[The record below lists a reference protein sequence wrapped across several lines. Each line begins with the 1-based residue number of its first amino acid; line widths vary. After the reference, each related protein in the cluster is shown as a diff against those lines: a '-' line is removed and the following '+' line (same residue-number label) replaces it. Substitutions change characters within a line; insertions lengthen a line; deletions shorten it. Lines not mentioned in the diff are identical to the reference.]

1 MAQIAQ
7 QDNLIIE
14 ITGALAA
21 MNETTKQKL
30 IDCIKVGTIT
40 DVIVVSKEAA
50 NKVINHG
57 KVLGYMVDTTA
68 AESPKYSV
76 TIMDVNTDTPK
87 TVELN

>member
-14 ITGALAA
+14 ITGALDE
-21 MNETTKQKL
+21 MDEKTKQKL

-40 DVIVVSKEAA
+40 DVIVVSTEVK
-50 NKVINHG
+50 NKVNHG
-57 KVLGYMVDTTA
+57 KVSGYMVDTTA

-76 TIMDVNTDTPK
+76 AIMDVNTGTPK
-87 TVELN
+87 KVDLN

>member
-14 ITGALAA
+14 ITGDLAE
-21 MNETTKQKL
+21 MDETTKQKL

-40 DVIVVSKEAA
+40 DVIVVSTEAE
-50 NKVINHG
+50 NKVNYG

-68 AESPKYSV
+68 AESPRYS
-76 TIMDVNTDTPK
+76 IELIDVNGGK
-87 TVELN
+87 LVKVLLN

>member
-14 ITGALAA
+14 ITGAIDV
-21 MNETTKQKL
+21 MDETTKQKL

-40 DVIVVSKEAA
+40 DVIVVSTQAE
-50 NKVINHG
+50 NKVNYG

-76 TIMDVNTDTPK
+76 GIMDVNTGTTK
-87 TVELN
+87 RVKLN

>member
-14 ITGALAA
+14 TTGALAA
-21 MNETTKQKL
+21 MDETAKQKL
-30 IDCIKVGTIT
+30 IDCIKMGTIT
-40 DVIVVSKEAA
+40 DVIVVSTQAA
-50 NKVINHG
+50 NKVNHG

-76 TIMDVNTDTPK
+76 AIMEVNTGTPN

>member
-14 ITGALAA
+14 ITGAIDT

-30 IDCIKVGTIT
+30 IDCIKMGTIT
-40 DVIVVSKEAA
+40 DVIVVSTQAA
-50 NKVINHG
+50 NKVNYG

-68 AESPKYSV
+68 AESPKYTV
-76 TIMDVNTDTPK
+76 GIMDVNTGTTK
-87 TVELN
+87 KVKLN

>member
-14 ITGALAA
+14 ITGAIDA

-30 IDCIKVGTIT
+30 IDCIKMGTIT
-40 DVIVVSKEAA
+40 DVIVVSTQAA
-50 NKVINHG
+50 NKVNYG

-68 AESPKYSV
+68 AESPKYTV
-76 TIMDVNTDTPK
+76 GIMDVNIGTTK
-87 TVELN
+87 NVKLN

>member
-14 ITGALAA
+14 ITEAIDV

-40 DVIVVSKEAA
+40 DVIIVSTQAE
-50 NKVINHG
+50 NKVNHG

-76 TIMDVNTDTPK
+76 AIMDVNTGTTK
-87 TVELN
+87 KVKLN

>member
-14 ITGALAA
+14 ITGTLDS
-21 MNETTKQKL
+21 MDNTTKKKL

-40 DVIVVSKEAA
+40 DVIVVSKEAGK
-50 NKVINHG
+50 KVNHG

-68 AESPKYSV
+68 AESTKYSV
-76 TIMDVNTDTPK
+76 AIMDVNTGTPK
-87 TVELN
+87 KVELN

>member
-14 ITGALAA
+14 ITESIDA

-40 DVIVVSKEAA
+40 DVIVVSTQAA
-50 NKVINHG
+50 SKVNYG

-68 AESPKYSV
+68 AESPKYTV
-76 TIMDVNTDTPK
+76 GIMDVNTGTTK
-87 TVELN
+87 KVKLN

>member
-14 ITGALAA
+14 ITGALSA
-21 MNETTKQKL
+21 MGETTKQKL

-40 DVIVVSKEAA
+40 DVIIVSTQAE
-50 NKVINHG
+50 NKVNHG

-76 TIMDVNTDTPK
+76 AIMDVNTGTQQ

>member
-21 MNETTKQKL
+21 MDETTKQKL

-50 NKVINHG
+50 NKVNHG

-76 TIMDVNTDTPK
+76 AIMEVNSGNPVK
-87 TVELN
+87 VLLN

>member
-21 MNETTKQKL
+21 MDETTKQKL

-40 DVIVVSKEAA
+40 DVIVVSTEAA
-50 NKVINHG
+50 NKVNHG

-68 AESPKYSV
+68 AESTKYSV
-76 TIMDVNTDTPK
+76 AIMEVNAGK
-87 TVELN
+87 LVKVLLN

>member
-14 ITGALAA
+14 ITGALSA
-21 MNETTKQKL
+21 MDETTKQKL

-40 DVIVVSKEAA
+40 DVIVVSKEAEK
-50 NKVINHG
+50 KVNHG

-76 TIMDVNTDTPK
+76 AIMDINTGTPT

>member
-21 MNETTKQKL
+21 IDETTKQKL
-30 IDCIKVGTIT
+30 IDCINVGTIT

-50 NKVINHG
+50 NTVYHG
-57 KVLGYMVDTTA
+57 KVLGYMVDTNA

-76 TIMDVNTDTPK
+76 AIMDVNTGMPK
-87 TVELN
+87 IVKLN

>member
-40 DVIVVSKEAA
+40 DVIVVSTESA
-50 NKVINHG
+50 NKVNHG
-57 KVLGYMVDTTA
+57 KVLGYMVDTTSA
-68 AESPKYSV
+68 KSPKYYV
-76 TIMDVNTDTPK
+76 AIMDVNTGTPMK
-87 TVELN
+87 VILN

>member
-14 ITGALAA
+14 ITGALDA
-21 MNETTKQKL
+21 MDETTKQKL

-40 DVIVVSKEAA
+40 DVIVVSTGTG
-50 NKVINHG
+50 NKVNHG
-57 KVLGYMVDTTA
+57 KVLGYMVDTSA

-76 TIMDVNTDTPK
+76 AIMEVDAAKLVK
-87 TVELN
+87 VLLN

>member
-14 ITGALAA
+14 TTGTLNA
-21 MNETTKQKL
+21 MDGTTKQKL
-30 IDCIKVGTIT
+30 IDCIKAGTIT
-40 DVIVVSKEAA
+40 DVIVVSTQAA
-50 NKVINHG
+50 NKVNHG

-76 TIMDVNTDTPK
+76 AIMDVNTGTPK

>member
-14 ITGALAA
+14 ITGALDA
-21 MNETTKQKL
+21 MDETTKQKL

-40 DVIVVSKEAA
+40 DVIVVSTEAA
-50 NKVINHG
+50 KKVNHG

-76 TIMDVNTDTPK
+76 AIMEVNAGK
-87 TVELN
+87 LVKVLLN

>member
-14 ITGALAA
+14 ITGALSA
-21 MNETTKQKL
+21 MDETTKRKL

-40 DVIVVSKEAA
+40 DVIVVSKENE
-50 NKVINHG
+50 NKVNHG

-76 TIMDVNTDTPK
+76 AIMNVNTGIPNK
-87 TVELN
+87 VILN